1 MLERL
6 TDGFLDG
13 TIERDVY
20 LGRKANLLEQRK
32 LIEESMAD
40 ANAGN
45 EEFEQRLTKYLELLM
60 RLSQSQKLLK
70 IADRFDLAKLAT
82 SNLRV
87 DGKKLLVDWKMP
99 VRPLANSQKLQNC
112 SPKGRISLLLF
123 DKLTVRSI
131 GLPPSSPHYI
141 RSPQTGKQVFS
152 RPLSRSP
159 LLGCYKPKSPENV
172 SRDFL
177 VNW

>member
-112 SPKGRISLLLF
+112 RPYRDDPRSRENLSKAEKSNSL
-123 DKLTVRSI
+123 KLSKMTKEVI
-131 GLPPSSPHYI
+131 EAL
-141 RSPQTGKQVFS
+141 KQD
-152 RPLSRSP
+152 
-159 LLGCYKPKSPENV
+159 
-172 SRDFL
+172 DF
-177 VNW
+177 